1 MIKGG
6 ENLLQNAVAKTV
18 LYRIPMYLEYLMD
31 IHENEPTISHISSKK
46 ISTDLELGEVQ
57 VRKDLSMVCDK
68 GKPKI
73 GYNLLE
79 LITHL
84 QNYLGCNHTKYAI
97 VIGVGKL
104 GSAIYH
110 YEGFKK
116 YGIEIVAGYD
126 KKDNECIPD
135 IQIFSK
141 ENVMK
146 IFQTHK
152 IEIGIICVPKEEA
165 QEVADILVALG
176 VKAIW
181 NFAPVRLKVPKSIFV
196 QNENLAYS
204 LSIISSIINHSQ

>member
-6 ENLLQNAVAKTV
+6 ERLLQNVVAKTV
-18 LYRIPMYLEYLMD
+18 LYRIPIYLEYLMD
-31 IHENEPTISHISSKK
+31 VYEHEPSLSYISSKK
-46 ISTDLELGEVQ
+46 ISTELELGEVQ
-57 VRKDLSMVCDK
+57 VRKDLSIVCGK

-84 QNYLGCNHTKYAI
+84 QNYLGCNQTKYAI

-104 GSAIYH
+104 GSALYR

-126 KKDNECIPD
+126 KVVDERIPD

-141 ENVMK
+141 ENLVK
-146 IFQTHK
+146 VFQKYK

-165 QEVADILVALG
+165 QAVTDILVLFG
-176 VKAIW
+176 IKAIW
-181 NFAPVRLKVPKSIFV
+181 NFAPTRLKVPKSIFV

>member
-1 MIKGG
+1 MNKGG
-6 ENLLQNAVAKTV
+6 ENLLQHAVAKTL

-31 IHENEPTISHISSKK
+31 IHENEPSLSHISSKK

-57 VRKDLSMVCDK
+57 VRKDLSKVCDK

-73 GYNLLE
+73 GYNVLE

-84 QNYLGCNHTKYAI
+84 QDYLGCNQIQYAI

-110 YEGFKK
+110 YDGFKK

-126 KKDNECIPD
+126 KKENDIPN
-135 IQIFSK
+135 IQFFSK

-146 IFQTHK
+146 VFQTHR

-165 QEVADILVALG
+165 QEVADVLVSLG
-176 VKAIW
+176 IKAIW
-181 NFAPVRLKVPKSIFV
+181 NFAPIRLKVPKHIFV